1 MNAKHKADVALLTDR
16 RYEAMLALPG
26 DWYLGNILEDD
37 GLLQKELERQGI
49 SSVRVDWAR
58 KDVDWS
64 QYKFVVFRTTWDY
77 FDRFLEFSQW
87 LDAVSKQT
95 KLCNPYSI
103 IKWNMDKH
111 YLKDLD
117 SKGIPVTPSRF
128 VEKGSTVNIEDEIS
142 KSGWHELVIKPCVSG
157 AARHTYRV
165 NKLNT
170 KAIETVVNELLKH
183 ESFVYQPFL
192 ESVLTQ
198 GEDTLMLFDGKFSHA
213 IRKLAKPG
221 DFRVQDDHGGTV
233 HDYQPD
239 AEQIEFAEKAMAVCS
254 TLPSYGRVD
263 MVRDNQGKLALME
276 LEMIEPDLWLRK
288 HPPSA
293 KLFAESIARVI
304 KG

>member
-1 MNAKHKADVALLTDR
+1 MNAKHKADVALLTDH
-16 RYEAMLALPG
+16 RYEAMVALPG

-37 GLLQKELERQGI
+37 GLLQKELEGQGI

-58 KDVDWS
+58 KDMDWS
-64 QYKFVVFRTTWDY
+64 QYKCVVFRTTWDY
-77 FDRFLEFSQW
+77 FDRFEEFSQW
-87 LDAVSKQT
+87 LDDVSKQT
-95 KLCNPYSI
+95 KLCNPYSM

-111 YLKDLD
+111 YLKDLE

-128 VEKGSTVNIEDEIS
+128 VEKGSTVNIEDEIL

-165 NKLNT
+165 NKLNA
-170 KAIETVVNELLKH
+170 KAIETVVNKLLKY

-276 LEMIEPDLWLRK
+276 LEMIEPELWLRK

>member
-1 MNAKHKADVALLTDR
+1 MNAKHKADVALLTDH
-16 RYEAMLALPG
+16 RYEAMVALPG

-37 GLLQKELERQGI
+37 GLLQKELEGQGI

-58 KDVDWS
+58 KDMDWS
-64 QYKFVVFRTTWDY
+64 QYKCVVFRTTWDY
-77 FDRFLEFSQW
+77 FDRFEEFSQW
-87 LDAVSKQT
+87 LDDVSKQT
-95 KLCNPYSI
+95 KLCNPYSM

-111 YLKDLD
+111 YLKDLE
-117 SKGIPVTPSRF
+117 SKRIPVTPSRF
-128 VEKGSTVNIEDEIS
+128 VEKGSTVNIEDEIL

-165 NKLNT
+165 NKLNA
-170 KAIETVVNELLKH
+170 KAIETVVNKLLKY

-276 LEMIEPDLWLRK
+276 LEMIEPELWLRK

>member
-1 MNAKHKADVALLTDR
+1 MNAKHKADVALLTDH
-16 RYEAMLALPG
+16 RYEAMVALPG

-37 GLLQKELERQGI
+37 GLLQNELERQGI

-64 QYKFVVFRTTWDY
+64 QYKCVVFRTTWDY
-77 FDRFLEFSQW
+77 FDRFEEFSQW
-87 LDAVSKQT
+87 LDDVSKQT
-95 KLCNPYSI
+95 KLCNPYSM

-111 YLKDLD
+111 YLKDLE

-128 VEKGSTVNIEDEIS
+128 VEKGSTVNIEDEIL

-165 NKLNT
+165 NKLNA
-170 KAIETVVNELLKH
+170 KAIETVVNKLLKY

-276 LEMIEPDLWLRK
+276 LEMIEPELWLRK

>member
-1 MNAKHKADVALLTDR
+1 
-16 RYEAMLALPG
+16 
-26 DWYLGNILEDD
+26 
-37 GLLQKELERQGI
+37 
-49 SSVRVDWAR
+49 
-58 KDVDWS
+58 
-64 QYKFVVFRTTWDY
+64 
-77 FDRFLEFSQW
+77 
-87 LDAVSKQT
+87 
-95 KLCNPYSI
+95 
-103 IKWNMDKH
+103 MDKH
-111 YLKDLD
+111 YLKDLE

-128 VEKGSTVNIEDEIS
+128 VEKGSTVNIEDAIL

-165 NKLNT
+165 NKLNAKT
-170 KAIETVVNELLKH
+170 IETVVNELLKH

-276 LEMIEPDLWLRK
+276 LEMIEPELWLRK

-293 KLFAESIARVI
+293 MLFAESIARVVR
-304 KG
+304 G

>member
-1 MNAKHKADVALLTDR
+1 MV
-16 RYEAMLALPG
+16 ALPG

-37 GLLQKELERQGI
+37 GLLQNELERQGI

-64 QYKFVVFRTTWDY
+64 QYKCVVFRTTWDY
-77 FDRFLEFSQW
+77 FDRFEEFSQW
-87 LDAVSKQT
+87 LDDVSKQT
-95 KLCNPYSI
+95 KLCNPYSM

-111 YLKDLD
+111 YLKDLE

-128 VEKGSTVNIEDEIS
+128 VEKGSTVNIEDEIL

-165 NKLNT
+165 NKLNA
-170 KAIETVVNELLKH
+170 KAIETVVNKLLKY

-198 GEDTLMLFDGKFSHA
+198 GEDTLMLFDGKYSHA

-276 LEMIEPDLWLRK
+276 LEMIEPELWLRK

>member
-1 MNAKHKADVALLTDR
+1 MNAKHKADVALLTDH
-16 RYEAMLALPG
+16 RYESMVALPG

-37 GLLQKELERQGI
+37 GLLQKELEGQGI

-58 KDVDWS
+58 KDMDWS
-64 QYKFVVFRTTWDY
+64 QYKCVVFRTTWDY
-77 FDRFLEFSQW
+77 FDRFEEFSQW
-87 LDAVSKQT
+87 LNVVSKQT
-95 KLCNPYSI
+95 KLCNPYSM

-111 YLKDLD
+111 YLKDLE

-128 VEKGSTVNIEDEIS
+128 VEKGSTVNIEDEIL

-165 NKLNT
+165 NKLNA
-170 KAIETVVNELLKH
+170 KAIETVVNKLLKY

-276 LEMIEPDLWLRK
+276 LEMIEPELWLRK

>member
-1 MNAKHKADVALLTDR
+1 MV
-16 RYEAMLALPG
+16 ALPG

-37 GLLQKELERQGI
+37 GLLQNELERQGI

-58 KDVDWS
+58 KDMDWS
-64 QYKFVVFRTTWDY
+64 QYKCVVFRTTWDY
-77 FDRFLEFSQW
+77 FDRFEEFSQW
-87 LDAVSKQT
+87 LDDVSKQT
-95 KLCNPYSI
+95 KLCNPYSM

-111 YLKDLD
+111 YLKDLE

-128 VEKGSTVNIEDEIS
+128 VEKGSTVNIEDEIL

-165 NKLNT
+165 NKLNA
-170 KAIETVVNELLKH
+170 KAIETVVNKLLKY

-276 LEMIEPDLWLRK
+276 LEMIEPELWLRK

>member
-1 MNAKHKADVALLTDR
+1 MNAKRKADVALLTDH
-16 RYEAMLALPG
+16 RYEAMVALPG

-37 GLLQKELERQGI
+37 GLLQKELEGQGI

-58 KDVDWS
+58 KDMDWS
-64 QYKFVVFRTTWDY
+64 QYKCVVFRTTWDY
-77 FDRFLEFSQW
+77 FDRFEEFSQW
-87 LDAVSKQT
+87 LDDVSKQT
-95 KLCNPYSI
+95 KLCNPYSM

-111 YLKDLD
+111 YLKDLG

-128 VEKGSTVNIEDEIS
+128 VEKGSTVNIEDEIL

-165 NKLNT
+165 NKLNA
-170 KAIETVVNELLKH
+170 KAIETVVNKLLKY

-276 LEMIEPDLWLRK
+276 LEMIEPELWLRK

>member
-1 MNAKHKADVALLTDR
+1 MNAKRKADVALLTDH
-16 RYEAMLALPG
+16 RYEAMVALPG

-37 GLLQKELERQGI
+37 GLLQKELEGQGI

-58 KDVDWS
+58 KDMDWS
-64 QYKFVVFRTTWDY
+64 QYKCVVFRTTWDY
-77 FDRFLEFSQW
+77 FDRFEEFSQW
-87 LDAVSKQT
+87 LDDVSKQT
-95 KLCNPYSI
+95 KLCNPYSM

-111 YLKDLD
+111 YLKDLE

-128 VEKGSTVNIEDEIS
+128 VEKGSTVNIEDEIL

-165 NKLNT
+165 NKLNA
-170 KAIETVVNELLKH
+170 KAIETVVNKLLKY

-276 LEMIEPDLWLRK
+276 LEMIEPELWLRK

>member
-1 MNAKHKADVALLTDR
+1 MNAKHKADVALLTDH
-16 RYEAMLALPG
+16 RYEAMVALPG

-37 GLLQKELERQGI
+37 GLLQNELERQGI

-58 KDVDWS
+58 KDMDWS
-64 QYKFVVFRTTWDY
+64 QYKCVVFRTTWDY
-77 FDRFLEFSQW
+77 FDRFEEFSQW
-87 LDAVSKQT
+87 LDDVSKQT
-95 KLCNPYSI
+95 KLCNPYSM

-111 YLKDLD
+111 YLKDLE

-128 VEKGSTVNIEDEIS
+128 VEKGSTVNIEDEIL

-165 NKLNT
+165 NKLNA
-170 KAIETVVNELLKH
+170 KAIETVVNKLLKY

-276 LEMIEPDLWLRK
+276 LEMIEPELWLRK

>member
-1 MNAKHKADVALLTDR
+1 MNAKHKADVALLTDH
-16 RYEAMLALPG
+16 RYEAMVALPG

-58 KDVDWS
+58 KDMDWS
-64 QYKFVVFRTTWDY
+64 QYKCVVFRTTWDY
-77 FDRFLEFSQW
+77 FDRFEEFSQW
-87 LDAVSKQT
+87 LDDVSKQT
-95 KLCNPYSI
+95 KLCNPYSM

-111 YLKDLD
+111 YLKDLE

-128 VEKGSTVNIEDEIS
+128 VEKGSTVNIEDEIL

-165 NKLNT
+165 NKLNA
-170 KAIETVVNELLKH
+170 KAIETVVNKLLKY

-239 AEQIEFAEKAMAVCS
+239 AEQIEFA
-254 TLPSYGRVD
+254 
-263 MVRDNQGKLALME
+263 
-276 LEMIEPDLWLRK
+276 
-288 HPPSA
+288 
-293 KLFAESIARVI
+293 
-304 KG
+304 